1 VLCFDNSGTAWG
13 LGFSPDQD
21 QRYLYV
27 VDGRNEQVH
36 VFDHQTGSELTSFG
50 RAGHQLGQFD
60 YGHSMAVDSAGNI
73 YVAETGDGK
82 RVQRFRVRSN

>member
-1 VLCFDNSGTAWG
+1 
-13 LGFSPDQD
+13 
-21 QRYLYV
+21 
-27 VDGRNEQVH
+27 